1 MIITKTSTLSG
12 IERTMD
18 LPITEEQLKNWED
31 GMLIQKA
38 MPNLT
43 SDQREFLITGIVNE
57 EWEELFAGYDDD
69 TMMMTF
75 NM

>member
-43 SDQREFLITGIVNE
+43 SDQREFLITGIVKE

-69 TMMMTF
+69 I
-75 NM
+75 